1 MNEDERLKIDT
12 PEQVALELPI
22 AGLGSRF
29 LAVAVDTV
37 LQVVLYS
44 AALLILVFLSV
55 LRTVTTLGASAGS
68 AALVLIA
75 FCVYWGYFA
84 VFETF
89 WSGQTPGKR
98 FAGIRVVKESG
109 RAINGYEAIARN
121 VLRGVDFLPA
131 MYGVGVAVMMLNR
144 NSRRLGDYVAGT
156 IVVHDRLSAGLQPI
170 WTATPAVS
178 GPVENLARMT
188 ADELVLIETYL
199 QRRADLDPWVRA
211 DMAAQIASRIEQKT
225 GVRRDAA
232 RGIDE
237 FLESVARLV
246 RDTARF

>member
-1 MNEDERLKIDT
+1 MNDERLKIDT

-37 LQVVLYS
+37 LQVLLS
-44 AALLILVFLSV
+44 TAALLIVAFLS
-55 LRTVTTLGASAGS
+55 TLGAIATLAATVGS
-68 AALVLIA
+68 VSLVLFA
-75 FCVYWGYFA
+75 FSVYWGYFA
-84 VFETF
+84 LFETF

-121 VLRGVDFLPA
+121 VVRVIDFLPG
-131 MYGVGVAVMMLNR
+131 MYAVGVAVMMLNR

-156 IVVHDRLSAGLQPI
+156 LVVHDRASAGLPPI
-170 WTATPAVS
+170 GTPGVAVS
-178 GPVENLARMT
+178 GPIENLARMT

-199 QRRADLDPWVRA
+199 QRRADLEPWVRSG
-211 DMAAQIASRIEQKT
+211 MAAQIASRIEQRT
-225 GVRRDAA
+225 GVRRDTT
-232 RGIDE
+232 RDVDE
-237 FLESVARLV
+237 FLESVARHI

>member
-29 LAVAVDTV
+29 LAVGVDTV

-44 AALLILVFLSV
+44 AALVIVVFLSA
-55 LRTVTTLGASAGS
+55 LRTITTLAATVGS
-68 AALVLIA
+68 AALVLFA

-84 VFETF
+84 LFETF

-121 VLRGVDFLPA
+121 VLRAVDFLPG
-131 MYGVGVAVMMLNR
+131 MYAVGVAVMMLNR

-156 IVVHDRLSAGLQPI
+156 IVVHDRVSAGLQPI
-170 WTATPAVS
+170 WTAAVAVS
-178 GPVENLARMT
+178 GPIENLARMT

-199 QRRADLDPWVRA
+199 QRRADLDPWVRSE
-211 DMAAQIASRIEQKT
+211 MAAQIAIRIEHKT
-225 GVRRDAA
+225 GVRPDAGRDVDA
-232 RGIDE
+232 
-237 FLESVARLV
+237 FLESVARHI